1 LKKFIIG
8 LIMCSLIALCLAG
21 CSDQKGGPGSTAQG
35 VVGKVVWKGVTYT
48 YTHNGAL
55 DAGQVGKQLG
65 TVTIGHD
72 GKLKIY
78 SVQGEPTSKEIA
90 VVQPTTDGYTLYK
103 K

>member
-1 LKKFIIG
+1 LKKFIFG
-8 LIMCSLIALCLAG
+8 LIMCSFIALCLAG
-21 CSDQKGGPGSTAQG
+21 CSNQKGLPGTAQG
-35 VVGKVVWKGVTYT
+35 VIGKVVWKGVT

-72 GKLKIY
+72 DKIKIY
-78 SVQGEPTSKEIA
+78 SVQGKPTSKEIA